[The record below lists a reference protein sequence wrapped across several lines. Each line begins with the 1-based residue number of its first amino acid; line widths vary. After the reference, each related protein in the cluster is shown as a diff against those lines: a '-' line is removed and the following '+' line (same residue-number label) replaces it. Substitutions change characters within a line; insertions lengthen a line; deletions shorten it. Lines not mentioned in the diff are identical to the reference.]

1 MRFFCKNWK
10 NALKCTKCEK
20 MRRASPPCNSVF
32 VNIVR
37 VVFDHFCTF
46 FGFFFC
52 YFGQFLRAWPVLCI
66 VTTCLIFF
74 LRELESFLALFW
86 SWKSVLSFPSVSI
99 TTLSIGSNK
108 LMRQGILSTA
118 SFVAFNHS
126 CTASTPEL
134 YPLQYF
140 VHPSIASTP
149 VLRPFLY
156 SLTTYGLLLALFC
169 LFGHCWLLWAVSD
182 NFWPHWPLL
191 AFSYMLLSAFGLIV
205 AAFCHHWTLL
215 ATFGHF

>member
-1 MRFFCKNWK
+1 MHKMRKNATRIPPLQQRFCKH
-10 NALKCTKCEK
+10 CEGCL
-20 MRRASPPCNSVF
+20 RSFLHIFWLFFLLFWAIFACLASFMHC
-32 VNIVR
+32 
-37 VVFDHFCTF
+37 DH
-46 FGFFFC
+46 
-52 YFGQFLRAWPVLCI
+52 LLD
-66 VTTCLIFF
+66 FF